1 MNEYYYQVTEE
12 KIKEIGV
19 ETIFASKFH
28 KQFQRNLKQIK
39 HDFLWN
45 YGAKLNKFLTAKP
58 STPVCAC

>member
-28 KQFQRNLKQIK
+28 KQSQRNP
-39 HDFLWN
+39 
-45 YGAKLNKFLTAKP
+45 LN
-58 STPVCAC
+58 